1 MYAHKSCFSL
11 TAVGVNVSVLLGDS
25 RLVPVFSLL
34 HHGDVRR
41 FKGGLHPHQ
50 PLGVFSHGL
59 DRFICSFPLR
69 ASYRPSPVLSVAQL
83 REPSL
88 RCLDPLHLGDIWVA
102 LIVPL
107 RRLLVLL
114 HPSLILAPE
123 LRGCSV
129 VDPGYL
135 HTRFAG
141 RFFLTIPLRL
151 AYSNR
156 RRGFPLLSAGFGNGI
171 GRAILYGGGASSLH
185 FPHVIY
191 DHSVVSVSGGNCHP
205 VSLSIKVSKLRFSVN
220 PSVSRKLSVNRL
232 TVSCSFICSRFFI
245 YSFRNLRQ
253 LVNMSLCVQLGFVF
267 GVRHSSH
274 GAVFVA
280 DIVPEARFPGGVPRD
295 LQHVPG
301 IRREDHVL
309 AVADLP
315 VDVALDLVGPAVR
328 VVPEDHLPVSLHV
341 LFPVRQNHDARPA
354 GRFFLTIPGI
364 RVYNSIRRSLRPSG
378 DPVLNGNPSFCVAG
392 GFVLY
397 VYVVSVLIN
406 NFVQIELVCS
416 LISVYYSGYINGCVS
431 QSYRSSN
438 HVAVVPSSFPIQI
451 RLDDVAFFDYFLY
464 RCNAQHL

>member
-34 HHGDVRR
+34 HHGGVRR

-59 DRFICSFPLR
+59 DRFICSFSLC
-69 ASYRPSPVLSVAQL
+69 ASYRPAPVLSVAQL

-114 HPSLILAPE
+114 HPSLILSSE
-123 LRGCSV
+123 FRGCSV

-135 HTRFAG
+135 HTRF
-141 RFFLTIPLRL
+141 
-151 AYSNR
+151 
-156 RRGFPLLSAGFGNGI
+156 
-171 GRAILYGGGASSLH
+171 
-185 FPHVIY
+185 
-191 DHSVVSVSGGNCHP
+191 
-205 VSLSIKVSKLRFSVN
+205 
-220 PSVSRKLSVNRL
+220 
-232 TVSCSFICSRFFI
+232 
-245 YSFRNLRQ
+245 
-253 LVNMSLCVQLGFVF
+253 
-267 GVRHSSH
+267 
-274 GAVFVA
+274 
-280 DIVPEARFPGGVPRD
+280 
-295 LQHVPG
+295 
-301 IRREDHVL
+301 
-309 AVADLP
+309 
-315 VDVALDLVGPAVR
+315 
-328 VVPEDHLPVSLHV
+328 
-341 LFPVRQNHDARPA
+341 A

-438 HVAVVPSSFPIQI
+438 HVAVVPPSFPIQI